1 LNLTS
6 TDYTKFYV
14 DISAAG
20 YYYIQNV
27 FLSWSFAL
35 LSRKWISLSI
45 ALLVTFTLS
54 LFSFQAQALA
64 GKQDQLLYKKVSR
77 SFERLKKD
85 VRKRRYRDQWERVIS
100 GFDSFVRRYPS
111 SPYAGYAAF
120 NKAEAVHAMYRVSR
134 TKQDLADA
142 AGAYDEFANK
152 YPDNENVAEALDKAG
167 AIYMELGDKD
177 NAAKRYSDL
186 VNRFSKSIYAEGAR
200 KALASL
206 PRVEAAQAQPA
217 GVTSGLSRVSD
228 IRHWSNPDSTRVVI
242 ELDGNFKYEGHLI
255 KAPDRLFFDIEGAY
269 ITSPFKDG
277 PIDINDGLLKSVRS
291 SQYNSDTVRVVLDLD
306 SVGDYSTLMLPDP
319 PRLVVDV
326 YSANATTGKICPQP
340 SEKYAET
347 KGQGSVNPPVKPGGD
362 DKLSLARQMGLCI
375 TKIVID
381 PGHGGKD
388 SGAVGKHGLKEKD
401 VVLDIGKRL
410 RDIIQSKLD
419 CQVVMTRDSDVFVDL
434 DARPVVARKQNADLF
449 ISIHANASRNRR
461 ASGVETYLL
470 NLTKD
475 RGIMEVAARE
485 NATTMKNM
493 SDINSILFDLVLDN
507 KRDESLELAHKV
519 QHSLVK
525 DLKVIDKGVKQ
536 GPFLVLYGAS
546 VPSILTEVGFISNPS
561 EEKRLRSPKYRQEI
575 AEAIFDGVK
584 DYIESTKVPTYSA
597 SK

>member
-1 LNLTS
+1 
-6 TDYTKFYV
+6 
-14 DISAAG
+14 
-20 YYYIQNV
+20 
-27 FLSWSFAL
+27 L

-45 ALLVTFTLS
+45 ALLAAFTLS

-64 GKQDQLLYKKVSR
+64 GKQDQLLYKRVSR
-77 SFERLKKD
+77 SLDELKKD

-100 GFDSFVRRYPS
+100 GFESFVRKYPS

-120 NKAEAVHAMYRVSR
+120 KRAEAIHAMYRVSR
-134 TKQDLADA
+134 TKQDLVDA
-142 AGAYDEFANK
+142 AAAYDEFSSK
-152 YPDNENVAEALDKAG
+152 YPDNENVPEALDKAG
-167 AIYMELGDKD
+167 SIYIDLGDKD
-177 NAAKRYSDL
+177 SAARRYYDL
-186 VNRFSKSIYAEGAR
+186 VSRFPSSIYTGGAK
-200 KALASL
+200 KALERL
-206 PRVEAAQAQPA
+206 PNVEPQQQGPA
-217 GVTSGLSRVSD
+217 TIEGLSRVSD

-242 ELDGNFKYEGHLI
+242 ELDGSFKYEGHLI
-255 KAPDRLFFDIEGAY
+255 KAPDRLFFDIKGAF
-269 ITSPFKDG
+269 INSPFKDG

-326 YSANATTGKICPQP
+326 FSTKATTGKACPQP
-340 SEKYAET
+340 SDRHAAAND
-347 KGQGSVNPPVKPGGD
+347 QGAVKPGGD
-362 DKLSLARQMGLCI
+362 DSLSLARQMGLCI
-375 TKIVID
+375 NTIVID

-388 SGAVGKHGLKEKD
+388 SGAVGRHGLKEKD

-410 RDIIQSKLD
+410 RDIIESKLD
-419 CQVVMTRDSDVFVDL
+419 CKVIMTRDADVFIEL

-461 ASGVETYLL
+461 ARGVETYLL

-485 NATTMKNM
+485 NATTLKNM

-546 VPSILTEVGFISNPS
+546 VPSILTEVGFISNPQ
-561 EEKRLRSPKYRQEI
+561 EEKLLRSAKYRQDI
-575 AEAIFDGVK
+575 AEAIYNGVK
-584 DYIESTKVPTYSA
+584 EYVESTKAATYSA
-597 SK
+597 SR